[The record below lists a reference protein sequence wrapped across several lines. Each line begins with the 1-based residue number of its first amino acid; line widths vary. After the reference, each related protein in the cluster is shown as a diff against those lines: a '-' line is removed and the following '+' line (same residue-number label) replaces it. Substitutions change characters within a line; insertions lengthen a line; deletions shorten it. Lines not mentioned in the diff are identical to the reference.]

1 VPVTDLPQL
10 GPVGALKQDGRW
22 LPPVTVEANGSALVD
37 VSNGISLSSA
47 ATEGCSFTIGV

>member
-1 VPVTDLPQL
+1 
-10 GPVGALKQDGRW
+10 
-22 LPPVTVEANGSALVD
+22 VTVEANGSALVD